1 MDNRRHGQMVH
12 PAPVRPLRSA
22 ALGWVTRHAPGLGL
36 VLLLAAVSRG
46 VAGALPDAIAEVT
59 VGLVFGLALGNTV
72 RLPAALR
79 PGIRFAV
86 GTLLRVGIVLLGARL
101 SVHDVLT
108 TGLDALVIVLV
119 GMTTALLFT
128 LGAGRLMRL
137 PPRLCLLIGVGTAV
151 CGNTAIVATAPTVEA
166 EERDVSF
173 AVATITLFGTLAV
186 LLYPAIGHL
195 AAFSDQ
201 AFGYWAGAAVN
212 DTSQVIA
219 TGFAYSDAAG
229 EVATVVKLTR
239 NTLMGPLLVVIGA
252 VYAHAVHTTG
262 SRRRSR
268 SSARRVLSVVPP
280 FVLGFLGMAL
290 LNSLGLISPQV
301 GQAAS
306 EGAKLLVLAALTGVG
321 LSTNLGQMR
330 AVGLRPFYL
339 GLAASTLLSLLSLV
353 LIVVLVGL

>member
-1 MDNRRHGQMVH
+1 MDKRRHGPIVG
-12 PAPVRPLRSA
+12 PAPVRQPRGT
-22 ALGWVTRHAPGLGL
+22 ALSWGARHAPGLGL
-36 VLLLAAVSRG
+36 VLLLAVVSRG
-46 VAGALPDAIAEVT
+46 VAGALPDVIAEVT
-59 VGLVFGLALGNTV
+59 VGLLLGLALGNIV
-72 RLPAALR
+72 HLPAALQ

-101 SVHDVLT
+101 SVQDVLT
-108 TGLDALVIVLV
+108 TGLDALVIVAA

-128 LGAGRLMRL
+128 LGAGRLLRL

-151 CGNTAIVATAPTVEA
+151 CGNTAIIATAPTIEA
-166 EERDVSF
+166 KERDVSF

-195 AAFSDQ
+195 AAFSDH

-239 NTLMGPLLVVIGA
+239 NTLMGPLIVVIGA
-252 VYAHAVHTTG
+252 VYAHVVRGAVSG
-262 SRRRSR
+262 RRNRSG
-268 SSARRVLSVVPP
+268 ARRAMAVVPP
-280 FVLGFLGMAL
+280 FVLGFLGVAL
-290 LNSLGLISPQV
+290 LNSLGLIPPQAE
-301 GQAAS
+301 QAAS

-339 GLAASTLLSLLSLV
+339 GLAASTLLSLLTLV
-353 LIVVLVGL
+353 LIAVLVGL

>member
-1 MDNRRHGQMVH
+1 MANRRRGQVVQ
-12 PAPVRPLRSA
+12 PAPVRKPRDA
-22 ALGWVTRHAPGLGL
+22 ALGWVTRYAPGLGL
-36 VLLLAAVSRG
+36 IFLLAAVSRG
-46 VAGALPDAIAEVT
+46 VASALPDAIAEVT
-59 VGLVFGLALGNTV
+59 VGLLLGIAIGNTV
-72 RLPAALR
+72 RLPVAFQ

-86 GTLLRVGIVLLGARL
+86 GTLLRVGIVLLGTRL
-101 SVHDVLT
+101 SVQDVLM
-108 TGLDALVIVLV
+108 TGLDALVIVLA

-128 LGAGRLMRL
+128 LGIGRLLRL

-151 CGNTAIVATAPTVEA
+151 CGNTAIIATAPTVEA
-166 EERDVSF
+166 KERDVSF

-201 AFGYWAGAAVN
+201 AFGYWAGTAVN

-252 VYAHAVHTTG
+252 VYAHAVRSAGPGRT
-262 SRRRSR
+262 SR
-268 SSARRVLSVVPP
+268 SGARRVLSVVPP

-290 LNSLGLISPQV
+290 LNSLGLISPQA
-301 GQAAS
+301 GHAAS

-339 GLAASTLLSLLSLV
+339 GLAASTLLSLLTLA
-353 LIVVLVGL
+353 LILVLVGL